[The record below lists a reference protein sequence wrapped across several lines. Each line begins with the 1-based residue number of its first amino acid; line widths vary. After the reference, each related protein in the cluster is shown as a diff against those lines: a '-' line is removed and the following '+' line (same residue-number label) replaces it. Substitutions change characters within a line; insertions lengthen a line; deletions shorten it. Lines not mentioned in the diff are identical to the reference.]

1 MQTVLVTG
9 SEGFIG
15 RQTVRHMKQLGF
27 VVFTT
32 DLKDSDEAQNHR
44 VADLSDINCWSSFQE
59 IFPDIIIHLGAQVD
73 VRDSFLNPTNDLMV
87 NALGTL
93 KLLEYGISKGV
104 KNFIYINSGGAIYGA
119 GQELPTQESQND
131 FPISP
136 YGATKLLAESYVRI
150 LCSRFNMQ
158 WTSLALSNCYGPVN
172 EHGKGVIY
180 EFCKSLDARE
190 RSVINGKD
198 VTRDFIYI
206 GDVLRA
212 IEKACAKP
220 VNARINIS
228 SNSETS
234 LSQLYAEIC
243 NLKKAPENCIY
254 NEPAP
259 GEVLRSR
266 LDNSLAKEL
275 LGWEPT
281 VGLRAGL
288 TLSLGLEG

>member
-27 VVFTT
+27 KVFTT
-32 DLKDSDEAQNHR
+32 DLKESSYSQIHR
-44 VADLSDINCWSSFQE
+44 VADLSDENCWVAFQDLS
-59 IFPDIIIHLGAQVD
+59 PDLIIHLGAQVD

-93 KLLEYGISKGV
+93 KLLEYGFSKGV

-150 LCSRFNMQ
+150 LCSRFNVK
-158 WTSLALSNCYGPVN
+158 WTSLALSNCYGPVD

-180 EFCKSLDARE
+180 EFSKAIGSGETAI
-190 RSVINGKD
+190 INGKD
-198 VTRDFIYI
+198 VTRDFIYV
-206 GDVLRA
+206 GDVLHA
-212 IEKACAKP
+212 IEMAVKKP
-220 VNARINIS
+220 VNTRVNIS

-234 LSQLYAEIC
+234 LGELYAQIC
-243 NLKKAPENCIY
+243 RLKNVPENCLFRD
-254 NEPAP
+254 PAP

-266 LDNSLAKEL
+266 LDNSLALKL
-275 LGWEPT
+275 LGWEPIT
-281 VGLRAGL
+281 SIEEGLK
-288 TLSLGLEG
+288 LSI